1 MEADLVLRAVVLP
14 AAATAIVLAVLA
26 AVAGHLARRLPVGP
40 ASTAFTWLPL
50 AAALPAV
57 LSYAQQEGASGLSW
71 PPAVA
76 FSWTWVALPLA
87 ALSTIALAATPAV
100 VRSVLPAFL
109 ALSVVVPPGYADP
122 GGRLFAAAIVGAAS
136 FAASSGRASRE
147 PAGASEHVAWWL
159 VFGVA
164 SAMALLSGFAKLAF
178 LIASLS
184 AAASMLAIH
193 ARWAP
198 RLRPDGAS
206 TAASTCALGV
216 LCFLG
221 LGYDESGFPWWSWAL
236 LACAPAGLAVRGFAW
251 GSPRARALAVI
262 AVPTLLALVA
272 LVLALGWTG
281 ALARFG
287 QPAEPDRDLYG
298 LRTEP

>member
-14 AAATAIVLAVLA
+14 AAATVIVLAVLA
-26 AVAGHLARRLPVGP
+26 AMASRSARSSPIGADSAGLR
-40 ASTAFTWLPL
+40 WLPL

-57 LSYAQQEGASGLSW
+57 LSYAQQEGAAGMSW
-71 PPAVA
+71 PPTVA
-76 FSWTWVALPLA
+76 FSWTWVALPLG
-87 ALSTIALAATPAV
+87 ALATVALAATPAV
-100 VRSVLPAFL
+100 VRSSFPALL
-109 ALSVVVPPGYADP
+109 ALSVVVPPGYSDP
-122 GGRLFAAAIVGAAS
+122 GGRILAAAIVGAAS
-136 FAASSGRASRE
+136 FAASSARGARE
-147 PAGASEHVAWWL
+147 SAGASEHVAWWM
-159 VFGVA
+159 VFGIA
-164 SAMALLSGFAKLAF
+164 SAMALLSGFAKLSF
-178 LIASLS
+178 VIASLS
-184 AAASMLAIH
+184 AAASMLALLSP
-193 ARWAP
+193 WAP
-198 RLRPDGAS
+198 RLRPDAAS
-206 TAASTCALGV
+206 TAASACALGV

-236 LACAPAGLAVRGFAW
+236 LACAPAGFAVRGFAW

-287 QPAEPDRDLYG
+287 QPAEPDRDVYG

>member
-1 MEADLVLRAVVLP
+1 MEADLVLRAVLLP
-14 AAATAIVLAVLA
+14 AAQAAFVVAVLA
-26 AVAGHLARRLPVGP
+26 AVAAYSARRSPVRSTP
-40 ASTAFTWLPL
+40 AGFSWLPL
-50 AAALPAV
+50 AAALPAA
-57 LSYAQQEGASGLSW
+57 LSYAQQEGVAGLSW

-76 FSWTWVALPLA
+76 FSWTWVALSLA

-109 ALSVVVPPGYADP
+109 ALSVVVPPGYSDP

-136 FAASSGRASRE
+136 FAASSVRGARG

-159 VFGVA
+159 VFGIA

-178 LIASLS
+178 VIASLS
-184 AAASMLAIH
+184 ATGSMLALLSP
-193 ARWAP
+193 WMS

-206 TAASTCALGV
+206 TAASACALGV

-251 GSPRARALAVI
+251 GSPRARALAVV

-287 QPAEPDRDLYG
+287 QPADADRDLYG
-298 LRTEP
+298 LLDEP

>member
-14 AAATAIVLAVLA
+14 AAATIIILVVLA
-26 AVAGHLARRLPVGP
+26 AARSARRAPVGSP
-40 ASTAFTWLPL
+40 ATSLTWLPL

-57 LSYAQQEGASGLSW
+57 LSYAQQEGASGFVW
-71 PPAVA
+71 PPSVA
-76 FSWTWVALPLA
+76 FSWTWVALGLA
-87 ALSTIALAATPAV
+87 ALSAVALRAAPGAVRSAATA
-100 VRSVLPAFL
+100 LL
-109 ALSVVVPPGYADP
+109 AMTVVVPPGYS
-122 GGRLFAAAIVGAAS
+122 GGGVRIAAAMVVGASA
-136 FAASSGRASRE
+136 FAASPVRTPGVR
-147 PAGASEHVAWWL
+147 AGASEHVAWWL
-159 VFGVA
+159 VFGIA
-164 SAMALLSGFAKLAF
+164 SAMALLSGFAKLSF
-178 LIASLS
+178 VIASLS
-184 AAASMLAIH
+184 AAASMLALLSP
-193 ARWAP
+193 WAP
-198 RLRPDGAS
+198 RLRPDAAS
-206 TAASTCALGV
+206 TAASACALGV

-236 LACAPAGLAVRGFAW
+236 LACAPAGFAVRGFAW

-287 QPAEPDRDLYG
+287 QPAEPDRDVYG

>member
-1 MEADLVLRAVVLP
+1 MEADLVLRAVLLP
-14 AAATAIVLAVLA
+14 AAQAVFVVAVLA
-26 AVAGHLARRLPVGP
+26 AVAGHHAHRSPVR
-40 ASTAFTWLPL
+40 STSNGFRWLPL
-50 AAALPAV
+50 VAALPAV

-87 ALSTIALAATPAV
+87 ALSTIALAATPAM

-109 ALSVVVPPGYADP
+109 ALSVVVPPGYSDP
-122 GGRLFAAAIVGAAS
+122 GGRLLAATIVAAAS
-136 FAASSGRASRE
+136 FAASSGLGTRGS
-147 PAGASEHVAWWL
+147 AGASEHVAWWL
-159 VFGVA
+159 VFGIA

-178 LIASLS
+178 VIASLS
-184 AAASMLAIH
+184 AAASLLALNSP
-193 ARWAP
+193 WAP

-206 TAASTCALGV
+206 TAASACALGV

-251 GSPRARALAVI
+251 GSPRARALAVV

-287 QPAEPDRDLYG
+287 QPAEPDRDVYG

>member
-1 MEADLVLRAVVLP
+1 MEADLVLRAVLLP
-14 AAATAIVLAVLA
+14 AAQAFFALALLA
-26 AVAGHLARRLPVGP
+26 AWAGRATPRPSACVSATP
-40 ASTAFTWLPL
+40 WSWLPL

-57 LSYAQQEGASGLSW
+57 LSYAQQEGAPGFAW

-76 FSWTWVALPLA
+76 FSWAWVALGLA
-87 ALSTIALAATPAV
+87 ALSAAALHATPGAVRAAVPALLAMSVVAPPGWSDGGVRLAAAM
-100 VRSVLPAFL
+100 L
-109 ALSVVVPPGYADP
+109 
-122 GGRLFAAAIVGAAS
+122 VGASA
-136 FAASSGRASRE
+136 FAASSGRTTGAR
-147 PAGASEHVAWWL
+147 AGASEHVAWWL

-193 ARWAP
+193 SRWAP

-206 TAASTCALGV
+206 TAASACALGV

-287 QPAEPDRDLYG
+287 QPAEPDRDVYG

>member
-14 AAATAIVLAVLA
+14 AAVTVVVLA
-26 AVAGHLARRLPVGP
+26 ALAVRWVRSAAGEPRAAAPSC
-40 ASTAFTWLPL
+40 AWLPL

-57 LSYAQQEGASGLSW
+57 LSYAQQEGAAGLAW
-71 PPAVA
+71 PPSVA
-76 FSWTWVALPLA
+76 FSWAWFALALA
-87 ALSTIALAATPAV
+87 ALSAVALRAAPAA
-100 VRSVLPAFL
+100 VRATVASFL
-109 ALSVVVPPGYADP
+109 AMSVVAPPGHSD
-122 GGRLFAAAIVGAAS
+122 GGVRVAAAAIVGAAA
-136 FAASSGRASRE
+136 FAASSGRTPGERG
-147 PAGASEHVAWWL
+147 GASGHVAWWL
-159 VFGVA
+159 VFGIA
-164 SAMALLSGFAKLAF
+164 SAMALLSGFAKLSF
-178 LIASLS
+178 VIASLS
-184 AAASMLAIH
+184 AAASMLAL
-193 ARWAP
+193 ASAWMP
-198 RLRPDGAS
+198 RLRPGGAS
-206 TAASTCALGV
+206 DAASAAALGV

>member
-14 AAATAIVLAVLA
+14 AGTTVMLLVVLA
-26 AVAGHLARRLPVGP
+26 AVAGRSVRRSPDGR
-40 ASTAFTWLPL
+40 ASSAFTWLPL

-57 LSYAQQEGASGLSW
+57 LSYAQQEGAAGLSW

-76 FSWTWVALPLA
+76 FSWMWVALPLA

-136 FAASSGRASRE
+136 FAASSGRGARDS
-147 PAGASEHVAWWL
+147 AGASEHVAWWL
-159 VFGVA
+159 VFGIA
-164 SAMALLSGFAKLAF
+164 SAMALLSGFAKLSF
-178 LIASLS
+178 VIASLS
-184 AAASMLAIH
+184 AAASMLALLSP
-193 ARWAP
+193 WAP

-206 TAASTCALGV
+206 TAASACALGV

-236 LACAPAGLAVRGFAW
+236 LACAPAGLAVRVFAW
-251 GSPRARALAVI
+251 GSPRARSLAVI

-287 QPAEPDRDLYG
+287 QPAEPDRDVYG